1 MPTTS
6 PIPTNDGLTNDAE
19 ITKDSLSP
27 SGVYNVVLMPTKPRG
42 SEFDVIEPI
51 GKRVVVRKDDN
62 KRETRSGIV
71 LPDSHEI
78 LVITGRVIAVSKA
91 IENDEDQTIRQ
102 YDKVLFDPREAIPVE
117 LEHDNRLF
125 VVHIDRV
132 LAIFRKS
139 DSAKP
144 ATRQKEAEEE

>member
-1 MPTTS
+1 MQMTMDKTP
-6 PIPTNDGLTNDAE
+6 A
-19 ITKDSLSP
+19 KR
-27 SGVYNVVLMPTKPRG
+27 KP

-51 GKRVVVRKDDN
+51 GKRVVIRKDDN

-78 LVITGRVIAVSKA
+78 PVITGRVIAISKA

-132 LAIFRKS
+132 LAIFRRS
-139 DSAKP
+139 DGSK
-144 ATRQKEAEEE
+144 ATNSSKQSETNDDA

>member
-1 MPTTS
+1 MIRKMSTRPT
-6 PIPTNDGLTNDAE
+6 A
-19 ITKDSLSP
+19 
-27 SGVYNVVLMPTKPRG
+27 RR
-42 SEFDVIEPI
+42 SEYDVIEPI

-78 LVITGRVIAVSKA
+78 PVITGRVIAISKQ

-125 VVHIDRV
+125 VVSLDRV
-132 LAIFRKS
+132 LAIFRRSEQK
-139 DSAKP
+139 DSPSKP
-144 ATRQKEAEEE
+144 AAQS

>member
-1 MPTTS
+1 MPTR
-6 PIPTNDGLTNDAE
+6 PTPPKRAT
-19 ITKDSLSP
+19 
-27 SGVYNVVLMPTKPRG
+27 
-42 SEFDVIEPI
+42 EFDIIEPI

-62 KRETRSGIV
+62 KRQTKSGIV

-78 LVITGRVIAVSKA
+78 PVITGRVIAISKA

-125 VVHIDRV
+125 VVHLDRV
-132 LAIFRKS
+132 LAIFRRSAAGSASSPPAKS
-139 DSAKP
+139 AGSDDALQDGDSSDDV
-144 ATRQKEAEEE
+144 

>member
-1 MPTTS
+1 MATS
-6 PIPTNDGLTNDAE
+6 PKKRSAE
-19 ITKDSLSP
+19 YDI
-27 SGVYNVVLMPTKPRG
+27 
-42 SEFDVIEPI
+42 IEPT
-51 GKRVVVRKDDN
+51 GERVVIRKDDN

-78 LVITGRVIAVSKA
+78 PVITGRVIAVGKA

-132 LAIFRKS
+132 LAIFRRSTGSAAGSAGKAEPTDVTGDDDKS
-139 DSAKP
+139 DDV
-144 ATRQKEAEEE
+144 

>member
-1 MPTTS
+1 MATP
-6 PIPTNDGLTNDAE
+6 
-19 ITKDSLSP
+19 K
-27 SGVYNVVLMPTKPRG
+27 SGKRRVDY
-42 SEFDVIEPI
+42 DIIEPI

-62 KRETRSGIV
+62 KRQTKSGIV

-78 LVITGRVIAVSKA
+78 PVITGRVISISKA
-91 IENDEDQTIRQ
+91 IENDDDQTIRQ

-132 LAIFRKS
+132 LAIFRRS
-139 DSAKP
+139 DQGPTAIND
-144 ATRQKEAEEE
+144 EGNGDNELDDAE

>member
-1 MPTTS
+1 MSTRPS
-6 PIPTNDGLTNDAE
+6 ARRAE
-19 ITKDSLSP
+19 
-27 SGVYNVVLMPTKPRG
+27 Y
-42 SEFDVIEPI
+42 DVIEPT
-51 GKRVVVRKDDN
+51 GKRVVIRKDDN
-62 KRETRSGIV
+62 KRQTRSGIV

-78 LVITGRVIAVSKA
+78 PVITGRVIAVGKA

-132 LAIFRKS
+132 LAIFRRSDGTKS
-139 DSAKP
+139 TAKQ
-144 ATRQKEAEEE
+144 ADDVSDD

>member
-1 MPTTS
+1 M
-6 PIPTNDGLTNDAE
+6 A
-19 ITKDSLSP
+19 TK
-27 SGVYNVVLMPTKPRG
+27 PTKRS
-42 SEFDVIEPI
+42 SEFDIIEPI

-78 LVITGRVIAVSKA
+78 PVITGRVIAVGKA

-132 LAIFRKS
+132 LAIFRRS
-139 DSAKP
+139 D
-144 ATRQKEAEEE
+144 TNQKKKTDQAHDDD

>member
-1 MPTTS
+1 VS
-6 PIPTNDGLTNDAE
+6 NWWSAGSGLAYNWPDMATR
-19 ITKDSLSP
+19 P
-27 SGVYNVVLMPTKPRG
+27 STRRP
-42 SEFDVIEPI
+42 EFDIIEPI
-51 GKRVVVRKDDN
+51 GKRVVIRKDDN
-62 KRETRSGIV
+62 KRETKSGIV

-78 LVITGRVIAVSKA
+78 PVITGRVIAISKA

-132 LAIFRKS
+132 LAIFRRS
-139 DSAKP
+139 DQTKNAAASED
-144 ATRQKEAEEE
+144 TDEADDA

>member
-1 MPTTS
+1 MSTR
-6 PIPTNDGLTNDAE
+6 
-19 ITKDSLSP
+19 P
-27 SGVYNVVLMPTKPRG
+27 SARR
-42 SEFDVIEPI
+42 SEYDLIEPT

-62 KRETRSGIV
+62 KRQTRSGIV

-78 LVITGRVIAVSKA
+78 PVITGRVIAIGKA

-102 YDKVLFDPREAIPVE
+102 YDKELFDPREAIPVE

-132 LAIFRKS
+132 LAIFRRS
-139 DSAKP
+139 DPAAKK
-144 ATRQKEAEEE
+144 AGKADAAAD

>member
-1 MPTTS
+1 M
-6 PIPTNDGLTNDAE
+6 AQ
-19 ITKDSLSP
+19 
-27 SGVYNVVLMPTKPRG
+27 KPAKSI
-42 SEFDVIEPI
+42 SEYDVIEPI

-78 LVITGRVIAVSKA
+78 PVITGRVIAISKA

-125 VVHIDRV
+125 VVALDRV
-132 LAIFRKS
+132 LAIFRRS
-139 DSAKP
+139 PQP
-144 ATRQKEAEEE
+144 ATKGTDGPPAT

>member
-1 MPTTS
+1 MP
-6 PIPTNDGLTNDAE
+6 P
-19 ITKDSLSP
+19 
-27 SGVYNVVLMPTKPRG
+27 KPAKSR
-42 SEFDVIEPI
+42 SEYDVIEPI

-62 KRETRSGIV
+62 KRETKSGIV

-78 LVITGRVIAVSKA
+78 PVITGRVIAVSKA

-132 LAIFRKS
+132 LAIFRRSSGGPSSSPPANQSKPDGDFS
-139 DSAKP
+139 DDV
-144 ATRQKEAEEE
+144 

>member
-1 MPTTS
+1 MSTR
-6 PIPTNDGLTNDAE
+6 
-19 ITKDSLSP
+19 P
-27 SGVYNVVLMPTKPRG
+27 SARR
-42 SEFDVIEPI
+42 SEYDVIEPT
-51 GKRVVVRKDDN
+51 GKRVVIRKDDN
-62 KRETRSGIV
+62 KRQTRSGIV

-78 LVITGRVIAVSKA
+78 PVITGRVIAIGKA

-132 LAIFRKS
+132 LAIFRRS
-139 DSAKP
+139 TAASGAKP
-144 ATRQKEAEEE
+144 AAADDDTSDDV

>member
-1 MPTTS
+1 MKPGQEVS
-6 PIPTNDGLTNDAE
+6 YLRRYNRNMA
-19 ITKDSLSP
+19 TK
-27 SGVYNVVLMPTKPRG
+27 PTKRRA
-42 SEFDVIEPI
+42 EYDVIEPI

-62 KRETRSGIV
+62 RRETKSGIV

-78 LVITGRVIAVSKA
+78 PVITGRVIAISKA

-125 VVHIDRV
+125 VVSLDRV
-132 LAIFRKS
+132 LAIFRRSPAETTDADPGEKS
-139 DSAKP
+139 
-144 ATRQKEAEEE
+144 